1 MSVLMMMG
9 TTWSAAM
16 VWGLVQFY
24 IVRTSSYA
32 PVSARGR
39 MLYVTGVQ
47 SDMVKVDSDGRK
59 VPTGGRWMDGL
70 GVPFV
75 RQVFEEL
82 KTVEEV
88 AVMSGGTGQVR
99 LRLPD
104 GRRAVSL
111 HSGRRMVTFGVCS
124 TLCSWPAS
132 RMMKRV
138 FGVLDGRLC

>member
-1 MSVLMMMG
+1 MSVLMIMG
-9 TTWSAAM
+9 TTLSAAM
-16 VWGLVQFY
+16 LLVLVQFY

-59 VPTGGRWMDGL
+59 VSTGGRWMDGL

-99 LRLPD
+99 LSSL
-104 GRRAVSL
+104 GRSRAGSI
-111 HSGRRMVTFGVCS
+111 
-124 TLCSWPAS
+124 LCSWPAS

-138 FGVLDGRLC
+138 FEALDGRQC